1 MRLLPYYIEKKVTA
15 VINFIHMMTQ
25 DLTLFESYLL
35 MLGGFLVGALML
47 KVLLLYMEYKNY
59 I

>member
-1 MRLLPYYIEKKVTA
+1 MRLLLYYIEKKVTA

>member
-1 MRLLPYYIEKKVTA
+1 MRILLYYIEKKVTA

>member
-1 MRLLPYYIEKKVTA
+1 MRILLYYIEKKVTA

-25 DLTLFESYLL
+25 DLALFESYLL